1 MEEQDI
7 KQRIL
12 AGATELFM
20 RYGIRSVS
28 MDDVASHLSV
38 SKKTLYQYFAD
49 KDEIVT
55 TVAAYKMEDDQKKY
69 DGFRQSSKNAIEELA
84 RISGCIKVDFQ
95 KMNPSLLFDL
105 KKYHPKAW
113 GVWLSHKQ
121 KFIRESVMRNLMQ
134 GIEEGYFRPE
144 INADIL
150 ATVRLELI
158 QLTFDENIFPSGQ
171 YNLAEVNSQIF
182 EHFVFGVLTDKGRK
196 AYEKYK
202 QQHMT
207 NHEVN
212 TQVL

>member
-1 MEEQDI
+1 M
-7 KQRIL
+7 